1 MEQQSQSRRRFPRV
15 PSENV
20 VLFQK
25 LETGSEEELAKTRVV
40 GLGGCMFVSETP
52 VNRGALIELL
62 ISVSGRV
69 VKTEGRVVWSEE
81 KGPREFHV
89 GVEFVKLSPSDRH
102 TLSKLFQEAKS
113 G

>member
-52 VNRGALIELL
+52 VSEGSLIELL
-62 ISVSGRV
+62 ISVSGKV
-69 VKTEGRVVWSEE
+69 VKTEGRVVWSQE
-81 KGPREFHV
+81 KGAREHHV
-89 GVEFVKLSPSDRH
+89 GVEFVRLTPADRH
-102 TLSKLFQEAKS
+102 TLSKLFQERS
-113 G
+113 D

>member
-25 LETGSEEELAKTRVV
+25 LETGSEEELAKTKVV

-52 VNRGALIELL
+52 VSNGSLIELL
-62 ISVSGRV
+62 ISVAGKV
-69 VKTEGRVVWSEE
+69 VKTWTKEE
-81 KGPREFHV
+81 APQEFHV
-89 GVEFVKLSPSDRH
+89 GVEFVKLSQGDRH
-102 TLSKLFQEAKS
+102 ILSKLFGERS
-113 G
+113 S